1 MVMCAYAKS
10 YSYDERDSFIME
22 YLFIYLLQIT
32 ETLDTI
38 AWAWLVAVP
47 FIYFLGCCFLLD
59 YDDAQETLAKNIK
72 KFLVIWLGIPLLI
85 FILPAKQTLLLM
97 GGTYLGKQAVNQVVS
112 SQKLEKINAIIDLQ
126 LDKYIK
132 ELKEVDN
139 GR

>member
-1 MVMCAYAKS
+1 
-10 YSYDERDSFIME
+10 ME

-47 FIYFLGCCFLLD
+47 FIGFLCGCFLLD
-59 YDDAQETLAKNIK
+59 YDEAQETLTKNIK
-72 KFLVIWLGIPLLI
+72 KFLAIWLGIPLLI

-97 GGTYLGKQAVNQVVS
+97 GGAYLGKQAVNQVVT
-112 SQKLEKINAIIDLQ
+112 SQKLAKINTIIDLQ

-132 ELKEVDN
+132 ELKEVGN
-139 GR
+139 EK